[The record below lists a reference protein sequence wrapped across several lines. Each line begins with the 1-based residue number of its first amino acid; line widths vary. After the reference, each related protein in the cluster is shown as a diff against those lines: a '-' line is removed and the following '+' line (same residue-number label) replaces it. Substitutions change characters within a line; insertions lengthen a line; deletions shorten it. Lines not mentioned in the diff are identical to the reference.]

1 MMLFF
6 MYSVPFAFGMAIF
19 GEVVLIPL
27 ALISPITGMIGTIIW
42 IYGDIQGYSV
52 ESYIIWILYSIGY
65 FFGN

>member
-42 IYGDIQGYSV
+42 AYGDIQGYSV
-52 ESYIIWILYSIGY
+52 ESYIIWILYSFGY